1 MRSGFIHQ
9 LLKPPFLSQIK
20 RPQTA
25 TLVILGAIACSIAIA
40 VGWFSESRA
49 IADFFSQV
57 HRAQQQPPFWLELP
71 DLPRKYLWMP
81 TVILAAIAL
90 TVTKIC
96 PKPTPVSRAIV
107 VGILLALTI
116 RYLLWRSLS
125 TLNVGD
131 PLNGIFSLGLLLVE
145 IYILVIGSIQLYLL
159 LKTPERHAEA
169 DRLETD
175 VLAGKFAPTVD
186 ILIPTYDEPSF
197 ILRRTVIGCQALD
210 YPHKKVYLLDDTR
223 RPEVKQLAEELGCHY
238 LTRPDNFAAKAGNIN
253 NALKFTDGE
262 LIAVFDADFIPTKN
276 FLNRTVGFF
285 KDEKMALVQ
294 TPQSFYNPDP
304 VARNLGLENVIPP
317 EEEVFYRQIQ
327 PFKDGAGSL
336 LCAGTSFVVRRAALE
351 TVGGFVTESI
361 SEDYFTGIRLSA
373 KGYKMVYLNE
383 KLSAG
388 LAAETIAEHL
398 TQRTRWARGTLQAF
412 FIDSNPLTIPGLTFM
427 QRLGHLEG
435 LLYWFTSISRVFLI
449 LMPFA
454 YAFLGVVPLR
464 TDGWELLYFFIPY
477 YFVSLLTFSWLN
489 RRSRSAFLSEIYA
502 FFPCFPLAIEIV
514 KVMIK
519 PFDGGFKVTKKGTKK
534 DDLQFSWKLGLPI
547 IVLFVV
553 TFISLFVNWQRWS
566 TLANLEAVPGVRLGL
581 IWSVYNL
588 IILAVTLLILI
599 DVPKPDGYEWFELRR
614 VVKLKIDGQETP
626 IWGVTHSISEVGM
639 EVAFT
644 QNLGGLMGSDRPEKQ
659 RAKSMPYPTSP
670 TAVNLTIVD
679 EKLSLKGAIVH
690 SDCSGE
696 FPTLRLVFEGVT
708 VPQHRKLVEMLFC
721 RPGQWKHLESPGELR
736 SLWLLFKVLLKP
748 RFLCDRNVRAIRVS
762 QI

>member
-1 MRSGFIHQ
+1 MRSGFANQ
-9 LLKPPFLSQIK
+9 LLKPPFLSKIK

-25 TLVILGAIACSIAIA
+25 TLVILGAIACLIAIA
-40 VGWFSESRA
+40 LGWFSGSGA
-49 IADFFSQV
+49 IAHFFSQV
-57 HRAQQQPPFWLELP
+57 HRAQQQSPFWLELP
-71 DLPRKYLWMP
+71 DLPQKYLWMP
-81 TVILAAIAL
+81 TIILAAIAF

-116 RYLLWRSLS
+116 RYLLWRSVS

-131 PLNGIFSLGLLLVE
+131 PLNGIFSLGLLWVE

-159 LKTPERHAEA
+159 LKTPERNAEA
-169 DRLETD
+169 DRLERD
-175 VLAGKFAPTVD
+175 VLAGQFLPTVD

-210 YPHKKVYLLDDTR
+210 YPHKTVYLLDDTR

-238 LTRPDNFAAKAGNIN
+238 LTRPDNFAAKAGNLN
-253 NALKFTDGE
+253 HALEFTEGE
-262 LIAVFDADFIPTKN
+262 LVAVFDADFIPTKN

-285 KDEKMALVQ
+285 QDEKMALVQ

-304 VARNLGLENVIPP
+304 IARNLGLENIIPP

-336 LCAGTSFVVRRAALE
+336 LCAGTSFVVRRTALE
-351 TVGGFVTESI
+351 RVGGFVTESI

-373 KGYKMVYLNE
+373 VGYKMVYLNE

-412 FIDSNPLTIPGLTFM
+412 FIDSNPLTIPGLTFR

-449 LMPFA
+449 LMPLA

-464 TDGWELLYFFIPY
+464 TDGRELLYFFIPY
-477 YFVSLLTFSWLN
+477 YCVSLLTFSWLN

-502 FFPCFPLAIEIV
+502 FFPCFPLAFEIV
-514 KVMIK
+514 KVMLN
-519 PFDGGFKVTKKGTKK
+519 PFDGGFKVTKKGTQK

-547 IVLFVV
+547 IMLFFA
-553 TFISLFVNWQRWS
+553 TLISLFVNWQRWS
-566 TLANLEAVPGVRLGL
+566 TVANLDAFPGVRLGL

-599 DVPKPDGYEWFELRR
+599 DIPKPDGYEWLALRR

-626 IWGVTHSISEVGM
+626 IWGVTNSMSEVGM
-639 EVAFT
+639 EVALT
-644 QNLGGLMGSDRPEKQ
+644 QNLGGFMDSDRLMKKCEK
-659 RAKSMPYPTSP
+659 STFYPISQI
-670 TAVNLTIVD
+670 AVNLTILD
-679 EKLSLKGAIVH
+679 EKLSLKGAIAH
-690 SDCSGE
+690 YNCSGE
-696 FPTLRLVFEGVT
+696 FPTLRVAFEGVT
-708 VPQHRKLVEMLFC
+708 VAQHRKLVEMLFC
-721 RPGQWKHLESPGELR
+721 RPGQWKDLESPGELR

-762 QI
+762 QV